1 MTEED
6 EEFNRIEREAGMR
19 KEAARDAIQRHPD
32 SYLIL
37 KNWVGLTDEDKE
49 ELRRETH
56 GLPELLMMATEAK
69 LKAKN
74 T

>member
-19 KEAARDAIQRHPD
+19 KEAVRDAIQRRPD

-37 KNWVGLTDEDKE
+37 KNWEGLTDEDKE